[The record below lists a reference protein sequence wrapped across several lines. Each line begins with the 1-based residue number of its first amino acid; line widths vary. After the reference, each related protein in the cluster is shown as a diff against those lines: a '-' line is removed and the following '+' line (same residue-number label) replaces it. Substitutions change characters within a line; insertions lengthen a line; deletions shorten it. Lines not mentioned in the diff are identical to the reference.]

1 MSDATIVNISHKTAG
16 LSHGKVGAQRKKV
29 LQFMVKK
36 KSPNFYIIMHP
47 V

>member
-36 KSPNFYIIMHP
+36 IP
-47 V
+47 